1 MVTQRRPLLEFDHV
15 TLAYGQQEKASQGGH
30 VAIDDVS
37 CSVGSGEKFVII
49 GPSGCGKSTL
59 LKAAAGFLPPK
70 SGTVT
75 LDGAEVTAPGPDRLV
90 VFQEFDQLL
99 PWRTVRGN
107 LTYALRR
114 TSGRSRA
121 DVADRVEEYIAMV
134 GLTDRI
140 DAFPHQ
146 LSGGQKQRAA
156 IARSLAC
163 DPSIL
168 LMDEPFGALDAQ
180 TRTRMQQELN
190 NIWRN
195 LGTTILFVTHDIQ
208 EAVLLGH
215 RILVLTP
222 GPGRLRALLDNP
234 HEGTD
239 SDDPAVLEFVGRVKA
254 LLVDTTDAEDASMAV
269 KGAGG

>member
-1 MVTQRRPLLEFDHV
+1 MTERRPLLEFDHV
-15 TLAYGQQEKASQGGH
+15 TLAYGQDDKHAPSGH
-30 VAIDDVS
+30 VAVDDVT
-37 CSVGSGEKFVII
+37 CAVGEGEKFVII

-59 LKAAAGFLPPK
+59 LKAAAGYLHPED
-70 SGTVT
+70 GAVT
-75 LDGAEVTAPGPDRLV
+75 LEGSEVTAPGPDRLV

-107 LTYALRR
+107 LTYALQR
-114 TSGRSRA
+114 TSRRSRTA
-121 DVADRVEEYIAMV
+121 IGQRVEEYVAMV

-163 DPSIL
+163 DPAIL

-180 TRTRMQQELN
+180 TRAKMQHELN
-190 NIWRN
+190 NIWRD

-208 EAVLLGH
+208 EAVFLGH

-222 GPGRLRALLDNP
+222 GPGQIRALLDNP

-239 SDDPAVLEFVGRVKA
+239 SGDPAVLDFVGQVKA
-254 LLVDTTDAEDASMAV
+254 LLVDAGAEVAPAAV
-269 KGAGG
+269 NGGSS